1 MPLTDVQRAVL
12 DTVRRNR
19 SVDSHLAGG
28 AALHLAPDTLRISN
42 DLDLFHDSAERVR
55 SAYDADAE
63 TLRAAGF
70 SITEQFAAPTFIRA
84 LIRRDPRSA
93 TLMDWAFD
101 SAWRFLPVQVDPV
114 GGYVLHPI
122 DLAVNKTLA
131 LVGRDEARD
140 YVDLLYAHV
149 HILPLGALVWA
160 APAKDPGFNPRSL
173 LDLLRRRGRPR
184 PEDITALHL
193 TSPFDQELAKQEW
206 LEALDAATTFVDS
219 RPPEE
224 AGCLY
229 RDARTGGFV
238 MPAPEAVVP
247 TDVLLHRGA
256 LGGVLPVPSDL
267 MLAPR
272 VTDNR

>member
-1 MPLTDVQRAVL
+1 M
-12 DTVRRNR
+12 
-19 SVDSHLAGG
+19 DSHLAGG
-28 AALHLAPDTLRISN
+28 AALHLAPDTTRISN

-55 SAYDADAE
+55 SAYDADVV

-70 SITEQFAAPTFIRA
+70 VVTEQFGAPTFIRA
-84 LIRRDPRSA
+84 VLRRADNDA
-93 TLMDWAFD
+93 TLIDWAYD

-140 YVDLLYAHV
+140 YVDLLYAHA

-184 PEDITALHL
+184 PEDVTALHL
-193 TSPFDQELAKQEW
+193 VAPFDLQLAKRQW
-206 LEALDAATTFVDS
+206 RDAIDEATAFVDA

-229 RDARTGGFV
+229 RDALTGRFM
-238 MPAPEAVVP
+238 MPTPESVVGR
-247 TDVLLHRGA
+247 DLVLHAGA
-256 LGGVLPVPSDL
+256 MGGVLPVPPEL
-267 MLAPR
+267 MLTPR
-272 VTDNR
+272 ESDGP